1 MAIFYSPYET
11 TIGSKFNTDRSQIAI
26 RQSLGLKYP
35 WMKINEANKT
45 VFIYPN
51 PVVPTFS
58 HPLTIETV
66 KGLTYTFCDLSSFIR
81 ERQEG
86 EYVVANKPLFSLQ
99 TIRTVLTADLI
110 NNGTRSI
117 KSLSPNVVKTY
128 VDLITSSLSMA
139 FSLNNEEVLALRS
152 LSGWMYYSMLH
163 NDPYAGEL
171 EFDALIAKLA
181 REINIPSSFLYRY
194 IDQEFYKNVGDF
206 LEKLRQKITNSA
218 VQKIN
223 EGLFYTVIAK
233 NLNANV
239 WIGLEKQEI
248 LAMSVEHIPT
258 FVATLVICL
267 SEQVFKNAG
276 LTKMALRNFAR
287 DKANFILAVNSIVN
301 DY

>member
-11 TIGSKFNTDRSQIAI
+11 TIGSKFNTDRSQTAI
-26 RQSLGLKYP
+26 RQSLGLNYP

-45 VFIYPN
+45 IFIYPN

-66 KGLTYTFCDLSSFIR
+66 KGLTYTICDLSSFIR

-86 EYVVANKPLFSLQ
+86 EYAVANKPLFSLQ

-139 FSLNNEEVLALRS
+139 FSLNNEEVLALRA

-163 NDPYAGEL
+163 NDHYAGEL
-171 EFDALIAKLA
+171 EFDALVAKLA

-194 IDQEFYKNVGDF
+194 LDQEFYKNVGDF
-206 LEKLRQKITNSA
+206 LEKIRQKISNPA

-276 LTKMALRNFAR
+276 LTKMALRNFTR

>member
-1 MAIFYSPYET
+1 MAIFYSPYAT
-11 TIGSKFNTDRSQIAI
+11 TIGSKFNTDRSQTAI
-26 RQSLGLKYP
+26 RQSLGLNYP

-45 VFIYPN
+45 IFIYPN
-51 PVVPTFS
+51 SVVPTFS

-66 KGLTYTFCDLSSFIR
+66 KGLTYTICDLSSFIR

-86 EYVVANKPLFSLQ
+86 EYTVANKPLFSLQ

-139 FSLNNEEVLALRS
+139 FSLNNEEVLALRA

-163 NDPYAGEL
+163 SDLFSGEL
-171 EFDALIAKLA
+171 EFDALVAKLA

-194 IDQEFYKNVGDF
+194 LDQEFYKSVGDF
-206 LEKLRQKITNSA
+206 LEKIKQKINNPA

-248 LAMSVEHIPT
+248 LAMSIEHIPT
-258 FVATLVICL
+258 FIATLVICL

-276 LTKMALRNFAR
+276 LTKMALRNFTR

>member
-11 TIGSKFNTDRSQIAI
+11 TIGSKFNTDRSQAAI
-26 RQSLGLKYP
+26 RQSLGLRYP
-35 WMKINEANKT
+35 WMKINEVNKT
-45 VFIYPN
+45 IFIYPN

-58 HPLTIETV
+58 HPLTLETV
-66 KGLTYTFCDLSSFIR
+66 KGLTYTVCDLSSFIR

-99 TIRTVLTADLI
+99 TIRTILTSDLI

-139 FSLNNEEVLALRS
+139 FSLNNEEVLALRA

-171 EFDALIAKLA
+171 EFDALIAKLS

-194 IDQEFYKNVGDF
+194 IDQEFYKNVSDF
-206 LEKLRQKITNSA
+206 LEKLRQKITNPA

>member
-1 MAIFYSPYET
+1 MAIFYSPYAT
-11 TIGSKFNTDRSQIAI
+11 TIGSKFNTDRSQTAI
-26 RQSLGLKYP
+26 RQSLGLNYP

-45 VFIYPN
+45 IFIYPN
-51 PVVPTFS
+51 SVVPTFS

-66 KGLTYTFCDLSSFIR
+66 KGLTYTICDLSSFIR

-86 EYVVANKPLFSLQ
+86 EYTVANKPLFSLQ

-117 KSLSPNVVKTY
+117 KSLSPNIVKTY

-139 FSLNNEEVLALRS
+139 FSLNNEEVLALRA

-163 NDPYAGEL
+163 SDLFSGEL
-171 EFDALIAKLA
+171 EFDALVAKLA

-194 IDQEFYKNVGDF
+194 LDQEFYKSVGDF
-206 LEKLRQKITNSA
+206 LEKIKQKINNPA

-248 LAMSVEHIPT
+248 LAMSIEHIPT
-258 FVATLVICL
+258 FIATLVICL

-276 LTKMALRNFAR
+276 LTKMALRNFTR

>member
-1 MAIFYSPYET
+1 MAIFYSPYDT
-11 TIGSKFNTDRSQIAI
+11 TIGSKFNTDRSQTAI
-26 RQSLGLKYP
+26 RQSLGLNYP

-45 VFIYPN
+45 IFIYPN
-51 PVVPTFS
+51 SVVPTFS

-66 KGLTYTFCDLSSFIR
+66 KGLTYTICDLSSFIR

-86 EYVVANKPLFSLQ
+86 EYTVANKPLFSLQ

-139 FSLNNEEVLALRS
+139 FSLNNEEVLALRA

-163 NDPYAGEL
+163 NDPFSGEL
-171 EFDALIAKLA
+171 EFDALVAKLA

-194 IDQEFYKNVGDF
+194 LDQEFYKSVGDF
-206 LEKLRQKITNSA
+206 LEKIKQKINNPA

-248 LAMSVEHIPT
+248 LAMSIEHIPT
-258 FVATLVICL
+258 FIATLVICL

-276 LTKMALRNFAR
+276 LTKMALRNFTR

>member
-11 TIGSKFNTDRSQIAI
+11 TIGSKFNTDRSQAAI
-26 RQSLGLKYP
+26 RQSLGLRYP

-45 VFIYPN
+45 IFIYPN

-58 HPLTIETV
+58 HPLTLETV
-66 KGLTYTFCDLSSFIR
+66 KGLTYTVCDLSSFIR

-99 TIRTVLTADLI
+99 TIRTVLTSDLI

-139 FSLNNEEVLALRS
+139 FSLNNEEVLALRA

-171 EFDALIAKLA
+171 EFDALIAKLS

-206 LEKLRQKITNSA
+206 LEKLRQKITNLA

>member
-206 LEKLRQKITNSA
+206 LEKLRQKITNPT

>member
-11 TIGSKFNTDRSQIAI
+11 TIGSKFNTDRSQTAI
-26 RQSLGLKYP
+26 RQSLGLNYP

-86 EYVVANKPLFSLQ
+86 EYVIANKPLFSLQ
-99 TIRTVLTADLI
+99 TIRTVLTSDLI

-139 FSLNNEEVLALRS
+139 FSLNNEEVLALRA

-163 NDPYAGEL
+163 SDPYAGDL
-171 EFDALIAKLA
+171 EFDALVAKLA

-194 IDQEFYKNVGDF
+194 LDQEFYRNVGDF
-206 LEKLRQKITNSA
+206 LEKIRQKISNPA
-218 VQKIN
+218 VEKIN

-276 LTKMALRNFAR
+276 LTKMTLRNFTR

>member
-11 TIGSKFNTDRSQIAI
+11 TIGSKFNTDRSQAAI
-26 RQSLGLKYP
+26 RQSLGLRYP

-45 VFIYPN
+45 IFIYPN

-58 HPLTIETV
+58 HPLTLETV
-66 KGLTYTFCDLSSFIR
+66 KGLTYTVCDLSSFIR

-99 TIRTVLTADLI
+99 TIRTVLTSDLV

-139 FSLNNEEVLALRS
+139 FSLNNEEVLALRA

-171 EFDALIAKLA
+171 EFDALIAKLS

-194 IDQEFYKNVGDF
+194 IDQEFYKNVSDF
-206 LEKLRQKITNSA
+206 LEKLRQKITNPA

>member
-11 TIGSKFNTDRSQIAI
+11 TIGSKFNTDRSQTSI
-26 RQSLGLKYP
+26 RQSLGLRYP

-51 PVVPTFS
+51 SVVPTFS
-58 HPLTIETV
+58 HPLTIETI

-163 NDPYAGEL
+163 DEPYAGEL

-194 IDQEFYKNVGDF
+194 IDREFYKNVGDF
-206 LEKLRQKITNSA
+206 LEKLRQKITNPA

-248 LAMSVEHIPT
+248 LAMSIEHIPT
-258 FVATLVICL
+258 FIATLVICL

-287 DKANFILAVNSIVN
+287 DKANFVLAVNSIVN

>member
-11 TIGSKFNTDRSQIAI
+11 TIGSKFNTDRSQTAI
-26 RQSLGLKYP
+26 RQSLGLNYP

-45 VFIYPN
+45 IFIYPN

-66 KGLTYTFCDLSSFIR
+66 KGLTYTICDLSSFIR

-99 TIRTVLTADLI
+99 TIRTVLTSDLI

-139 FSLNNEEVLALRS
+139 FSLNNEEVLALRA
-152 LSGWMYYSMLH
+152 LSGWMYYSTLH

-194 IDQEFYKNVGDF
+194 LDQEFYKNVSDF
-206 LEKLRQKITNSA
+206 LEKIRQKITNPA

-258 FVATLVICL
+258 FIATLVICL

-276 LTKMALRNFAR
+276 LTKMALRNFTR
-287 DKANFILAVNSIVN
+287 DKANFILAVNNIVN

>member
-1 MAIFYSPYET
+1 MAIFYSPYKT
-11 TIGSKFNTDRSQIAI
+11 TIGSKFNTDRSQTAI
-26 RQSLGLKYP
+26 RQSLGLNYP

-45 VFIYPN
+45 IFIYPN
-51 PVVPTFS
+51 SVVPTFS

-66 KGLTYTFCDLSSFIR
+66 KGLTYTICDLSSFIR

-86 EYVVANKPLFSLQ
+86 EYTVANKPLFSLQ

-117 KSLSPNVVKTY
+117 KSLPPNVVKTY

-139 FSLNNEEVLALRS
+139 FSLNNEEVLALRA

-163 NDPYAGEL
+163 SDLFSGEL
-171 EFDALIAKLA
+171 EFDALVAKLA

-194 IDQEFYKNVGDF
+194 LDQEFYKSVGDF
-206 LEKLRQKITNSA
+206 LEKIKQKINNPA

-248 LAMSVEHIPT
+248 LAMSIEHIPT

-276 LTKMALRNFAR
+276 LTKMALRNFTR

>member
-11 TIGSKFNTDRSQIAI
+11 TIGSKFNTDRSQTAI
-26 RQSLGLKYP
+26 RQSLGLNYP

-86 EYVVANKPLFSLQ
+86 EYAVANKPLFSLQ

-139 FSLNNEEVLALRS
+139 FSLNNEEVLALRA

-163 NDPYAGEL
+163 SDPFAGDL
-171 EFDALIAKLA
+171 EFDALVAKLA

-194 IDQEFYKNVGDF
+194 LDQEFYKNVGDF
-206 LEKLRQKITNSA
+206 LEKIRQKISNPA

-276 LTKMALRNFAR
+276 LTKMALRNFTR

>member
-26 RQSLGLKYP
+26 RQSLGLRYP

-45 VFIYPN
+45 IFIYPN

-58 HPLTIETV
+58 HPLTLETV
-66 KGLTYTFCDLSSFIR
+66 KGLTYTVCDLSSFIR

-99 TIRTVLTADLI
+99 TIRTVLTSDLI

-139 FSLNNEEVLALRS
+139 FSLNNEEVLALRA

-171 EFDALIAKLA
+171 EFDALIAKLS

-206 LEKLRQKITNSA
+206 LEKLRQKITNPI

>member
-11 TIGSKFNTDRSQIAI
+11 TIGSKFNTDRSQAAI
-26 RQSLGLKYP
+26 RQSLGLRYP

-45 VFIYPN
+45 IFIYPN

-58 HPLTIETV
+58 HPLTLETV
-66 KGLTYTFCDLSSFIR
+66 KGLTYTVCDLSSFIR

-99 TIRTVLTADLI
+99 TIRTVLTSDLV

-139 FSLNNEEVLALRS
+139 FSLNNEEVLALRA

-194 IDQEFYKNVGDF
+194 IDQEFYKNVSDF
-206 LEKLRQKITNSA
+206 LEKLRQKITNPA

>member
-11 TIGSKFNTDRSQIAI
+11 TIGSKFNTDRSQTAI
-26 RQSLGLKYP
+26 RQSLGLNYP

-86 EYVVANKPLFSLQ
+86 EYAVANKPLFSLQ

-128 VDLITSSLSMA
+128 VDLITYSLSMA
-139 FSLNNEEVLALRS
+139 FSLNNEEVLALRA

-163 NDPYAGEL
+163 NDPFAGEL
-171 EFDALIAKLA
+171 EFDALVAKLA

-194 IDQEFYKNVGDF
+194 LDQEFYKNVGDF
-206 LEKLRQKITNSA
+206 LEKIRQKISNPA

-276 LTKMALRNFAR
+276 LTKMALRNFTR

>member
-206 LEKLRQKITNSA
+206 LEKLRQKITNPA

>member
-128 VDLITSSLSMA
+128 VDLITSSLSIA

-206 LEKLRQKITNSA
+206 LEKLRQKITNPA

>member
-206 LEKLRQKITNSA
+206 LEKLRQKITNPA

-267 SEQVFKNAG
+267 SEQVFRNAG

>member
-11 TIGSKFNTDRSQIAI
+11 TIGSKFNTDRSQTAI
-26 RQSLGLKYP
+26 RQSLGLNYP
-35 WMKINEANKT
+35 WMKINETNKT
-45 VFIYPN
+45 IFIYPN

-66 KGLTYTFCDLSSFIR
+66 KGLTYTICDLSSFIR

-86 EYVVANKPLFSLQ
+86 EYAVANKPLFSLQ
-99 TIRTVLTADLI
+99 TIRTVLTSDLI

-139 FSLNNEEVLALRS
+139 FSLNNEEVLALRA

-194 IDQEFYKNVGDF
+194 LDQEFYKNVSDF
-206 LEKLRQKITNSA
+206 LEKIRQKISNPA

-258 FVATLVICL
+258 FIATLVICL

-276 LTKMALRNFAR
+276 LTKMALRNFTR
-287 DKANFILAVNSIVN
+287 DKANLILAVNSIVN

>member
-26 RQSLGLKYP
+26 RRSLGLKYP

-206 LEKLRQKITNSA
+206 LEKLRQKITNPA

-276 LTKMALRNFAR
+276 LTKMALHNFAR

>member
-206 LEKLRQKITNSA
+206 LEKLRQKITNPA

-233 NLNANV
+233 NLNTNV

>member
-66 KGLTYTFCDLSSFIR
+66 KGLTYTFCDLFSFIR

-206 LEKLRQKITNSA
+206 LEKLRQKITNPA

>member
-11 TIGSKFNTDRSQIAI
+11 TIGSKFNTDRSQTAI
-26 RQSLGLKYP
+26 RQSLGLNYP

-86 EYVVANKPLFSLQ
+86 EYAVANKPLFSLQ

-139 FSLNNEEVLALRS
+139 FSLNNEEVLALRA

-163 NDPYAGEL
+163 SDPFAGEL
-171 EFDALIAKLA
+171 EFDALVAKLA

-194 IDQEFYKNVGDF
+194 LDQEFYKNVGDF
-206 LEKLRQKITNSA
+206 LEKIRQKISNPA

-276 LTKMALRNFAR
+276 LTKMALRNFTR

>member
-11 TIGSKFNTDRSQIAI
+11 TIGSKFNTDRSQTAI
-26 RQSLGLKYP
+26 RQSLGLNYP

-45 VFIYPN
+45 IFIYPN

-66 KGLTYTFCDLSSFIR
+66 KGLTYTICDLSSFIR

-86 EYVVANKPLFSLQ
+86 EYAVANKPLFSLQ
-99 TIRTVLTADLI
+99 TIRTVLTSDLI

-139 FSLNNEEVLALRS
+139 FSLNNEEVLALRA

-171 EFDALIAKLA
+171 EFDALIAKFA

-194 IDQEFYKNVGDF
+194 LDQEFYKNVSDF
-206 LEKLRQKITNSA
+206 LEKIRQKISNPA

-258 FVATLVICL
+258 FIATLVICL

-276 LTKMALRNFAR
+276 LTKMALRNFTR

>member
-206 LEKLRQKITNSA
+206 LEKLRQKITNPV

>member
-11 TIGSKFNTDRSQIAI
+11 TIGSKFNTDRSQTAI
-26 RQSLGLKYP
+26 RQSLGLNYP

-45 VFIYPN
+45 IFIYPN
-51 PVVPTFS
+51 SVVPTFS

-66 KGLTYTFCDLSSFIR
+66 KGLTYTICDLSSFIR

-86 EYVVANKPLFSLQ
+86 EYTVANKPLFSLQ

-139 FSLNNEEVLALRS
+139 FSLNNEEVLALRA

-163 NDPYAGEL
+163 SDLFSGEL
-171 EFDALIAKLA
+171 EFDALVAKLA

-194 IDQEFYKNVGDF
+194 LDQEFYKSVGDF
-206 LEKLRQKITNSA
+206 LEKIKQKINNPA

-248 LAMSVEHIPT
+248 LAMSIEHIPT
-258 FVATLVICL
+258 FIATLVICL

-276 LTKMALRNFAR
+276 LTKMALRNFTR

>member
-11 TIGSKFNTDRSQIAI
+11 TIGSKFNTDRSQTAI
-26 RQSLGLKYP
+26 RQSLGLNYP

-45 VFIYPN
+45 IFIYPN

-66 KGLTYTFCDLSSFIR
+66 KGLTYTICDLSSFIR

-206 LEKLRQKITNSA
+206 LEKLRQKITNPA

>member
-1 MAIFYSPYET
+1 MAIFYSPYDT
-11 TIGSKFNTDRSQIAI
+11 TIGSKFNTDRSQTAI
-26 RQSLGLKYP
+26 RQSLGLNYP

-45 VFIYPN
+45 IFIYPN
-51 PVVPTFS
+51 SVVPTFS

-66 KGLTYTFCDLSSFIR
+66 KGLTYTICDLSSFIR

-86 EYVVANKPLFSLQ
+86 EYTVANKPLFSLQ

-139 FSLNNEEVLALRS
+139 FSLNNEEVLALRA

-163 NDPYAGEL
+163 SDLFSGEL
-171 EFDALIAKLA
+171 EFDALVAKLA

-194 IDQEFYKNVGDF
+194 LDQEFYKSVGDF
-206 LEKLRQKITNSA
+206 LEKIKQKINNPA

-248 LAMSVEHIPT
+248 LAMSIEHIPT
-258 FVATLVICL
+258 FIATLVICL

-276 LTKMALRNFAR
+276 LTKMALRNFTR

>member
-11 TIGSKFNTDRSQIAI
+11 TIGSKFNTDRSQTAI

-58 HPLTIETV
+58 HPLTLETV
-66 KGLTYTFCDLSSFIR
+66 KGLTYTVCDLSSFIR

-99 TIRTVLTADLI
+99 TIRTVLTSDLI

-206 LEKLRQKITNSA
+206 LEKLRQKITNPA

>member
-1 MAIFYSPYET
+1 MAIFYSPYDT
-11 TIGSKFNTDRSQIAI
+11 TVGSKFNTDRSQTAI
-26 RQSLGLKYP
+26 RQSLGLNYP

-45 VFIYPN
+45 IFIYPN
-51 PVVPTFS
+51 SVVPTFS

-66 KGLTYTFCDLSSFIR
+66 KGLTYTICDLSSFIR

-86 EYVVANKPLFSLQ
+86 EYTVANKPLFSLQ

-117 KSLSPNVVKTY
+117 KSLSSNVVKTY

-139 FSLNNEEVLALRS
+139 FSLNNEEVLALRA

-163 NDPYAGEL
+163 SDLFSGEL
-171 EFDALIAKLA
+171 EFDALVAKLA

-194 IDQEFYKNVGDF
+194 LDQEFYKSVGDF
-206 LEKLRQKITNSA
+206 LEKIKQKINNPA

-248 LAMSVEHIPT
+248 LAMSIEHIPT
-258 FVATLVICL
+258 FIATLVICL

-276 LTKMALRNFAR
+276 LTKMALRNFTR

>member
-1 MAIFYSPYET
+1 MAIFYSPYAT
-11 TIGSKFNTDRSQIAI
+11 TIGSKFNTDRSQTAI
-26 RQSLGLKYP
+26 RQSLGLNYP

-45 VFIYPN
+45 IFIYPN
-51 PVVPTFS
+51 SVVPTFS

-66 KGLTYTFCDLSSFIR
+66 KGLTYTICDLSSFIR

-86 EYVVANKPLFSLQ
+86 EYTVANKPLFSLQ

-139 FSLNNEEVLALRS
+139 FSLNNEEVLALRA

-163 NDPYAGEL
+163 SDLFSGEL
-171 EFDALIAKLA
+171 EFDALVAKLA

-194 IDQEFYKNVGDF
+194 LDQEFYKSVGDF
-206 LEKLRQKITNSA
+206 LEKIKQKINNPA

-276 LTKMALRNFAR
+276 LTKMALRNFTR

>member
-11 TIGSKFNTDRSQIAI
+11 TIGSKFNTDRSQAAI
-26 RQSLGLKYP
+26 RQSLGLRYP

-45 VFIYPN
+45 IFIYPN

-58 HPLTIETV
+58 HPLTLETV
-66 KGLTYTFCDLSSFIR
+66 KGLTYTVCDLSSFIR

-99 TIRTVLTADLI
+99 TIRTVLTSDLI

-117 KSLSPNVVKTY
+117 KSLSPNIVKTY

-139 FSLNNEEVLALRS
+139 FSLNNEEVLALRA

-171 EFDALIAKLA
+171 EFDALIAKLS

-194 IDQEFYKNVGDF
+194 IDQEFYKNVSDF
-206 LEKLRQKITNSA
+206 LEKLRQKITNPA

>member
-1 MAIFYSPYET
+1 MAIFYSPYNT
-11 TIGSKFNTDRSQIAI
+11 TIGSKFNTDRSQTAI
-26 RQSLGLKYP
+26 RQSLGLNYP

-45 VFIYPN
+45 IFIYPN
-51 PVVPTFS
+51 SVVPTFS

-66 KGLTYTFCDLSSFIR
+66 KGLTYTICDLSSFIR

-86 EYVVANKPLFSLQ
+86 EYTVANKPLFSLQ

-128 VDLITSSLSMA
+128 VDLITSSLSMV
-139 FSLNNEEVLALRS
+139 FSLNNEEVLALRA

-163 NDPYAGEL
+163 SDLFSGEL
-171 EFDALIAKLA
+171 EFDALVAKLA

-194 IDQEFYKNVGDF
+194 LDQVFYKSVGDF
-206 LEKLRQKITNSA
+206 LEKIKQKINNPA

-276 LTKMALRNFAR
+276 LTKMALRNFTR

>member
-11 TIGSKFNTDRSQIAI
+11 TIGSKFNTDRSQTAI
-26 RQSLGLKYP
+26 RQSLGLNYP

-45 VFIYPN
+45 IFIYPN

-66 KGLTYTFCDLSSFIR
+66 KGLTYTICDLSSFIR

-194 IDQEFYKNVGDF
+194 IDQEFYKNVSDF
-206 LEKLRQKITNSA
+206 LEKLRQKITNPA

>member
-11 TIGSKFNTDRSQIAI
+11 TIGSKFNTDRSQTAI
-26 RQSLGLKYP
+26 RQSLGLNYP

-58 HPLTIETV
+58 HPLTIETI

-86 EYVVANKPLFSLQ
+86 EYAVANKPLFSLQ

-139 FSLNNEEVLALRS
+139 FSLNNEEVLALRA

-163 NDPYAGEL
+163 SDPYAGEL
-171 EFDALIAKLA
+171 EFDALVAKLA

-194 IDQEFYKNVGDF
+194 LDQEFYKNVGDF
-206 LEKLRQKITNSA
+206 LEKIRQKISNPA

-276 LTKMALRNFAR
+276 LTKMALRNFTR

>member
-11 TIGSKFNTDRSQIAI
+11 TIGSKFNTDRSQTAI
-26 RQSLGLKYP
+26 RQSLGLNYP
-35 WMKINEANKT
+35 WMKINETNKT

-86 EYVVANKPLFSLQ
+86 EYAVANKPLFSLQ

-139 FSLNNEEVLALRS
+139 FSLNNEEVLALRA

-163 NDPYAGEL
+163 SDPYAGEL
-171 EFDALIAKLA
+171 EFDALVAKLA

-194 IDQEFYKNVGDF
+194 LDQEFYRNVGDF
-206 LEKLRQKITNSA
+206 LEKIRQKISNPA

-276 LTKMALRNFAR
+276 LTKMALRNFTR

>member
-194 IDQEFYKNVGDF
+194 IDQEFYKNVSDF
-206 LEKLRQKITNSA
+206 LEKLRQKITNPA

>member
-11 TIGSKFNTDRSQIAI
+11 TIGSKFNTDRSQAAI
-26 RQSLGLKYP
+26 RQSLGLRYP

-45 VFIYPN
+45 IFIYPN

-58 HPLTIETV
+58 HPLTLETV
-66 KGLTYTFCDLSSFIR
+66 KGLTYTVCDLSSFIR

-99 TIRTVLTADLI
+99 TIRTVLTSDLV

-139 FSLNNEEVLALRS
+139 FSLNNEEVLALRA

-171 EFDALIAKLA
+171 EFDALIAKLS

-194 IDQEFYKNVGDF
+194 IDQEFYKNVSDF
-206 LEKLRQKITNSA
+206 LEKLRQKITNPA

-258 FVATLVICL
+258 FIATLVICL

-276 LTKMALRNFAR
+276 LTKMALRNFTR